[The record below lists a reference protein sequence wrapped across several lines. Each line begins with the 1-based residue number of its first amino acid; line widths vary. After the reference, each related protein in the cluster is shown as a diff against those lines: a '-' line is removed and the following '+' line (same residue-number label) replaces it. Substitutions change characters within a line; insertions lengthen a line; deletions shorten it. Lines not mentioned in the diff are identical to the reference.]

1 MKKLLTLAM
10 ASISLFSIAQSEKM
24 TDYHLD
30 ETYKM
35 NSSGTITVNSSDA
48 NVFVTGSNRK
58 DVHVKIDRVIETR
71 GFVFGSQEFSVD
83 VTEANGNLSIREHRR
98 SSSVGVVGSI
108 YEKYTIN
115 IEAPA
120 GASLVLRGDD
130 GDYYIKTVHGKMD
143 IDVDDADVELTG
155 CQGDD
160 FKFRLDDGDIK
171 MDEGKGV
178 LDVDADDADVIIK
191 NARFSKINADMD
203 DGDFLVE
210 TSLTD
215 GGDYYIN
222 CQDGLISLTVLGG
235 GGKFDVRHDDA
246 RVITMGGFTQEEESE
261 NRTKL
266 TLAKGTARVDIRA
279 DDARIK
285 LSAK

>member
-1 MKKLLTLAM
+1 MKKFLTLAL
-10 ASISLFSIAQSEKM
+10 ASISLFSVAQSEKM

-35 NSSGTITVNSSDA
+35 SNSGTITLNSSDA
-48 NVFVTGSNRK
+48 NVFVTGSNRS
-58 DVHVKIDRVIETR
+58 DVHVKIDRVVETR
-71 GFVFGSQEFSVD
+71 GFVFGSSEFSVD
-83 VTEANGNLSIREHRR
+83 VTEANGNLSIREHKS

-115 IEAPA
+115 IEAPV

-210 TSLTD
+210 TSLAD
-215 GGDYYIN
+215 GGDYFIN

-235 GGKFDVRHDDA
+235 GGKFDIRHDDA
-246 RVITMGGFTQEEESE
+246 RVITTGGFTQEESE

-266 TLAKGTARVDIRA
+266 SLAKGTARVDIRA

-285 LSAK
+285 LSAR

>member
-1 MKKLLTLAM
+1 MKKLLTLAF
-10 ASISLFSIAQSEKM
+10 AFISLFSVAQSEKM

-35 NSSGTITVNSSDA
+35 NGTGTITLNSSDA

-83 VTEANGNLSIREHRR
+83 VTETNGNLSIRERR
-98 SSSVGVVGSI
+98 SSGSVGVVGSI

-130 GDYYIKTVHGKMD
+130 GDYYIKTVHGKLD

-210 TSLTD
+210 TSLAD
-215 GGDYYIN
+215 GGDYFIN

-246 RVITMGGFTQEEESE
+246 RVITTGGFTQEEESE

-266 TLAKGTARVDIRA
+266 TLAKGTARLDIRA

>member
-1 MKKLLTLAM
+1 M
-10 ASISLFSIAQSEKM
+10 ASISLFSIAQSDKM
-24 TDYHLD
+24 NDYHLD

-35 NSSGTITVNSSDA
+35 SSTGIITLNSHDA
-48 NVFVTGSNRK
+48 NVFITGSNRN
-58 DVHVKIDRVIETR
+58 DVHVKIDRVVETR
-71 GFVFGSQEFSVD
+71 GFVFGSSEFSIDINEV
-83 VTEANGNLSIREHRR
+83 NGNLSIRERSN

-120 GASLVLRGDD
+120 SVSVVLRGDD
-130 GDYYIKTVHGKMD
+130 GDYFIKTIHGSMD
-143 IDVDDADVELTG
+143 INVDDADVELTG
-155 CQGDD
+155 CKGSD

-171 MDEGKGV
+171 MDEGKGS
-178 LDVDADDADVIIK
+178 LDVEADDADVVIK
-191 NARFSKINADMD
+191 NAQFSKIVADMD

-222 CQDGLISLTVLGG
+222 CQDGLVSLTVLGG

-246 RVITMGGFTQEEESE
+246 RLLTTGGFTQEEESE

-266 TLAKGTARVDIRA
+266 SLAKGTARVDIRA

-285 LSAK
+285 LATR